1 MPGDE
6 GVGRFRGRFFQWT
19 PDGEPAVIVATVE
32 DDAWDELRAP
42 YESRPGAPDR
52 RNAQLDRV
60 IEIAR
65 GHRTATVVVERRYI
79 DADYR
84 SEHARFYS
92 GTYRRYP
99 SVSHRLHFFTGRF
112 SDLRA
117 IPDHAD
123 TYKGYAVMRPLERSP
138 VGRTMIAPPPDM
150 ADDVVCLAP
159 ETVSL
164 FGWDLE
170 VHGVPFVSQDEQ
182 FLRCAHAVQWV
193 VLRHAH
199 LRHGSPRRLPVDIH
213 DASTGGLVVG
223 RQSPSAGLS
232 LAQMLDG
239 LGNLGLS
246 PTLVDLPDSREA
258 SEEDRELSLFAIVC
272 RYVNSELPPI
282 VVSQDHARVVVGY
295 RSAAPYPQHD
305 GMMLYVHDD
314 ARGPYLPV
322 ANPWGKGHQ
331 WKLAVPPLPPKFHLT
346 AEKAEEIGRQ
356 WYRRLCNAS
365 GTADGAPQEFAD
377 AVDGG
382 RIHYRTYAVLARD
395 FKRDLGTRRI
405 GQEIEH
411 LYRFTQWPRYLWVV
425 EAHDTELMP
434 RQNESVV
441 GEIIIDPTSHQF
453 SDMHDAGIL
462 AVHVCGTANTRTPDH
477 ETGRRAVWP
486 GYKPYLTGCPPF
498 QRLQRDEAAPASRT
512 RGGQGVDQPAG
523 KA

>member
-1 MPGDE
+1 M
-6 GVGRFRGRFFQWT
+6 
-19 PDGEPAVIVATVE
+19 
-32 DDAWDELRAP
+32 L
-42 YESRPGAPDR
+42 
-52 RNAQLDRV
+52 
-60 IEIAR
+60 EIAR
-65 GHRTATVVVERRYI
+65 AHRTATVVVERRYI

-99 SVSHRLHFFTGRF
+99 SVAHRLHFFRGRF
-112 SDLRA
+112 DDLRD
-117 IPDHAD
+117 IPQHA
-123 TYKGYAVMRPLERSP
+123 TSYVGYAVMRPLERSP
-138 VGRTMIAPPPDM
+138 VGRTMLAPPPDM
-150 ADDVVCLAP
+150 DDDVMCLTS

-164 FGWDLE
+164 FGWDL
-170 VHGVPFVSQDEQ
+170 HATGVPFVSQDEQ

-193 VLRHAH
+193 ALRHAH
-199 LRHGSPRRLPVDIH
+199 LRHGTPRRLPVDIH

-239 LGNLGLS
+239 LTRLGMS
-246 PTLVDLPDSREA
+246 PTLIDLPDSRDA
-258 SEEDRELSLFAIVC
+258 SERERELSLFAIVC

-282 VVSQDHARVVVGY
+282 VVTQDHARVVVGY
-295 RSAAPYPQHD
+295 RSAGPYPQHE

-314 ARGPYLPV
+314 ARGPYMAV
-322 ANPWGKGHQ
+322 ANPWADGDE

-365 GTADGAPQEFAD
+365 GTEDGPPEQFAD
-377 AVDGG
+377 AVENGT
-382 RIHYRTYAVLARD
+382 IHYRTYAVLARD
-395 FKRDLGTRRI
+395 YKRDLGGR
-405 GQEIEH
+405 GLGVEIEH

-425 EAHDTELMP
+425 EAHDTELMTE
-434 RQNESVV
+434 RDSVV

-462 AVHVCGTANTRTPDH
+462 ALHVCGTATIRTPDH

-486 GYKPYLTGCPPF
+486 DFRPYETGCPPVRAQF
-498 QRLQRDEAAPASRT
+498 DRRQRGAAAAST
-512 RGGQGVDQPAG
+512 
-523 KA
+523 